1 MAMFPKIVVDI
12 VIPERENK
20 PVHGKMYSD
29 PCRGRGYSVR
39 REFS

>member
-1 MAMFPKIVVDI
+1 MFPEKVVDI
-12 VIPERENK
+12 VILERENK
-20 PVHGKMYSD
+20 PMHRKMYSD

>member
-1 MAMFPKIVVDI
+1 MVMVPKKIVDI
-12 VIPERENK
+12 VIPERGNK
-20 PVHGKMYSD
+20 PVHRKMYSD